1 MNADRLTLKNRYPN
15 PSRPAYCAGEAYCG
29 AGRTSG
35 FLRLPGR
42 CEAEPGVRDLPP
54 GAHEFASPEP
64 PDAEPQRLLIGEV
77 GK

>member
-15 PSRPAYCAGEAYCG
+15 PSRLTYCAGEAYRG
-29 AGRTSG
+29 AGMMSG
-35 FLRLPGR
+35 VLRLPGR
-42 CEAEPGVRDLPP
+42 REAEPGVRDLPP

-77 GK
+77 GE